1 MLFLTSMY
9 TGHLPSATLLEACIK
24 HYKGY
29 ALQVLPLVPPEDVF
43 WSPYSGLD
51 ALCGN
56 TLMISLDELVKD
68 GLLEKSDLPKEIPVT
83 SADFFKVRSKD
94 LLPDTAI
101 TADAVN
107 ETGLRSSIASA
118 VAAC

>member
-1 MLFLTSMY
+1 MSLA
-9 TGHLPSATLLEACIK
+9 PSVHETC
-24 HYKGY
+24 

-68 GLLEKSDLPKEIPVT
+68 GLLEKSDLPEEIPVT
-83 SADFFKVRSKD
+83 TADFFKVRPLS
-94 LLPDTAI
+94 LAPQNYR
-101 TADAVN
+101 DAPFMLGV
-107 ETGLRSSIASA
+107 
-118 VAAC
+118 